1 MSRSPPQLRIAV
13 LLGIA
18 CAIATALVFPY
29 LLAVRPDVLATARAS
44 RGVLVAVGSLQGG
57 IACFLLGWAG
67 LKLGA
72 PLGLGAPWLAALMYG
87 RARPIAS
94 SWLFAIM
101 LGVLAACVI
110 LATIAVF
117 GVPIANS
124 AIVHEPV
131 AWKGLLASPYGGIV
145 EETELRV
152 FVMGSLAWLL
162 ARMTGG
168 RPRAWV
174 MSVAIVIAAVLFG
187 IGHLPL
193 AASIEPLTASIIARV
208 IIYNA
213 LAGLVFGWLYWKR
226 GLEHAMLAH
235 FCADLV
241 AHVAAP
247 LLAA

>member
-29 LLAVRPDVLATARAS
+29 LLAVRPDVLATARVS

-72 PLGLGAPWLAALMYG
+72 PLGLGAPWLAALTY
-87 RARPIAS
+87 RRERPIAS

-110 LATIAVF
+110 LATIALF
-117 GVPIANS
+117 GAPTAPS
-124 AIVHEPV
+124 ATVHEPA
-131 AWKGLLASPYGGIV
+131 AWKGLLASPYGGVV

-168 RPRAWV
+168 MPRTWV
-174 MSVAIVIAAVLFG
+174 MIVALVMAAVLFG
-187 IGHLPL
+187 IGHLPV
-193 AASIEPLTASIIARV
+193 AAQIVPLTSGIVARV

-213 LAGLVFGWLYWKR
+213 LGGLVFGWLYWKR
-226 GLEHAMLAH
+226 GLENAMLAH

-241 AHVAAP
+241 LHVAAP
-247 LLAA
+247 LMVA

>member
-1 MSRSPPQLRIAV
+1 MNRSLPQLRIAV

-29 LLAVRPDVLATARAS
+29 LLAAKPDVLATAPVS
-44 RGVLVAVGSLQGG
+44 RGVLVAVGSLQVGV
-57 IACFLLGWAG
+57 ACFLLGWGG

-72 PLGLGAPWLAALMYG
+72 PLGLGAPWLAALMY
-87 RARPIAS
+87 RRERPSAS
-94 SWLFAIM
+94 SWLLAIM

-110 LATIAVF
+110 LSAIALF
-117 GVPIANS
+117 GAPIAPS
-124 AIVHEPV
+124 ATVQEPA

-168 RPRAWV
+168 MPRAWV
-174 MSVAIVIAAVLFG
+174 MIVAIVIAALLFG
-187 IGHLPL
+187 IGHLPV
-193 AASIEPLTASIIARV
+193 AAQIAPLTSGLVARV

-213 LAGLVFGWLYWKR
+213 LAGPIFGWLYWKR

-241 AHVAAP
+241 LHVAAP